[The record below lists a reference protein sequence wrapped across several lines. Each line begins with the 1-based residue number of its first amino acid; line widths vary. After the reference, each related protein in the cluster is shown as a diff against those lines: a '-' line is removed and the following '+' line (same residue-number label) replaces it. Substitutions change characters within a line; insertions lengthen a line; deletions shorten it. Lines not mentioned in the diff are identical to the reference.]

1 MNLIHIRLPEDMRN
15 KLKAY
20 AASNG
25 LSMQTLISE
34 LIKEFMDKKIAVANR

>member
-1 MNLIHIRLPEDMRN
+1 MNFIHIRVPEETRN

-25 LSMQTLISE
+25 ISMQTLISE
-34 LIKEFMDKKIAVANR
+34 LIKEFMVKKKVVA

>member
-1 MNLIHIRLPEDMRN
+1 MNFIHIRVPEETRN

-25 LSMQTLISE
+25 ISMQTLISE
-34 LIKEFMDKKIAVANR
+34 LIKEFMAKKKVVA